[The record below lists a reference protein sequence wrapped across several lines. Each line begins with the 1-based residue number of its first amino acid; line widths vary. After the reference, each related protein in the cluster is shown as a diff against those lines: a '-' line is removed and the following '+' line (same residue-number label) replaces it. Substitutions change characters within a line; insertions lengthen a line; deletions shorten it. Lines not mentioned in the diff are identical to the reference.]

1 MPSPARVLSIRPFTP
16 ESTDSTLKNHSVY
29 SVMGMIGIKI
39 NLRRATPTRKNSK
52 RIYLRVRPRA
62 LFGIDQNLFRRLSE
76 ARDSDSK
83 KIQSV
88 HIFELD
94 HGRYLG
100 LIKNIFADLMPIT
113 PREVAFLESRKA
125 GGDESRGL
133 QEQCSYGEGEA
144 FCFPRFNGKE
154 HFLTTSMP
162 LHCRAVHRARIKSFS
177 NDV

>member
-1 MPSPARVLSIRPFTP
+1 MLSIRPFTP

-100 LIKNIFADLMPIT
+100 LIKNIFADLIPIT
-113 PREVAFLESRKA
+113 PRDVAFLESRSNIFA
-125 GGDESRGL
+125 GGDESREV
-133 QEQCSYGEGEA
+133 QERCSYGHSGA
-144 FCFPRFNGKE
+144 FFPLFFNEKNI
-154 HFLTTSMP
+154 S
-162 LHCRAVHRARIKSFS
+162 
-177 NDV
+177 